1 VVAITEQEESKL
13 NRADT
18 AQGQRAHERQDR
30 PNRNLSTFD
39 GKSRYLTRLLFVLD
53 LSVIALVYTL
63 AIKAYPFIQRGET
76 LDELVHF
83 GLLPIVLIGFAVS
96 SRISSGSTDLQRVS
110 LRSQS
115 VLILQELV
123 LTLGILVFVVFLL
136 KLEEISRA
144 VIVVFAVVAYVS
156 MVGVRR
162 FLFWW
167 YAERQASVVE
177 NHLKVLVIG
186 SGKRARSLAD
196 QLQLSSQWGIHIIGF
211 LDPRGE
217 SAGRRSTDE
226 ILGHVDQI
234 GEILRNNVVED
245 VVVAVPRDMLSDIQ
259 MIIDAC
265 QEEGVRLQFMGDLYD
280 FRAQRIRMSFVND
293 IPLIVFE
300 PIARDETALL
310 AKRIFDIVVTLA
322 AMPVVLPVLVLT
334 AVAIKLEDPGPA
346 FFNQQRVGL
355 HKRLFKMY
363 KFRSMVVDAEARM
376 KEVEHLNE
384 AKGPNFKIK
393 NDPRVT
399 RVGRFIRKTSID
411 ELPQLFNVLLGD
423 MSLVGPR
430 PMSIRDVQLFD
441 QGIQRKRFSIRPGIT
456 CLWQVSGRS
465 DLEFDDWLRL
475 DLEYIQNWSFW
486 LDLKILFRT
495 VSVVL
500 MRKGAS

>member
-1 VVAITEQEESKL
+1 M
-13 NRADT
+13 NRADI
-18 AQGQRAHERQDR
+18 AQGQRAHERQDK
-30 PNRNLSTFD
+30 PNRYSSTFD
-39 GKSRYLTRLLFVLD
+39 GKSRYLAKLLVVLD
-53 LSVIALVYTL
+53 LSVVALVYTL
-63 AIKAYPFIQRGET
+63 AVKAYPFIRGGET
-76 LDELVHF
+76 LDELVHL
-83 GLLPIVLIGFAVS
+83 GLLPIVLVGFAMSRRVS
-96 SRISSGSTDLQRVS
+96 MGSSDLQRES

-115 VLILQELV
+115 VMIFQEIL
-123 LTLGILVFVVFLL
+123 LTLGILLFAVFLL
-136 KLEEISRA
+136 KLDEVSRA
-144 VIVVFAVVAYVS
+144 VIVVFAVTAYVS
-156 MVGVRR
+156 LVGMRR

-167 YAERQASVVE
+167 YAERQADAVE

-186 SGKRARSLAD
+186 SGRRARSLAD
-196 QLQLSSQWGIHIIGF
+196 QLQQSSEWGIHIIGF
-211 LDPRGE
+211 LDPKGE
-217 SAGRRSTDE
+217 SAGRRDTDE

-234 GEILRNNVVED
+234 SEILRDNVVED

-265 QEEGVRLQFMGDLYD
+265 QEEGVRLQFMADLYD
-280 FRAQRIRMSFVND
+280 FRAQRIRLSLVND
-293 IPLIVFE
+293 IPLLVFE
-300 PIARDETALL
+300 PVARDESALL
-310 AKRIFDIVVTLA
+310 VKRIFDIVVTLA
-322 AMPVVLPVLVLT
+322 AMPLLLPILALT
-334 AVAIKLEDPGPA
+334 AIAIKLEDPGPA

-393 NDPRVT
+393 DDPRVT

-441 QGIQRKRFSIRPGIT
+441 KGVQRKRFSVRPGIT

-475 DLEYIQNWSFW
+475 DLEYIGNWSFW

-495 VSVVL
+495 VYVVL